1 MWLEAVDYDGT
12 EANGSA
18 EDVSLPADVGE
29 AFGRLYGSDP
39 PATVG
44 EWVETTRAAI
54 EDERGRAPTVDDLC
68 ATDDGDHAF
77 VGEETEETYICVLDP
92 LVYPYLT
99 GEAGTVRS
107 TTPVRGA
114 EVTFDVGDD
123 GVAVSHDDAVVSI
136 GVSVDPDRIDEAPVE
151 TVYREVCGYIQTFE
165 DRAEYERWA
174 EGADA
179 ATTAVPA
186 AVGVAIVWELTQTLF
201 DGGTSDAPERA
212 DASDAGE
219 GTGATCTAESDC
231 C

>member
-1 MWLEAVDYDGT
+1 MWLEAGDHDGIG
-12 EANGSA
+12 ENRSG

-44 EWVETTRAAI
+44 EWVETMRAVI
-54 EDERGRAPTVDDLC
+54 GDERGRAPTVDDLC
-68 ATDDGDHAF
+68 ATDDGDHVF

-107 TTPVRGA
+107 TTPVRAA
-114 EVTFDVGDD
+114 EVTFEVGDD

-136 GVSVDPDRIDEAPVE
+136 GVSADPDRIDEAPVE

-165 DRAEYERWA
+165 DRAEYERWD
-174 EGADA
+174 EGVDA

-186 AVGVAIVWELTQTLF
+186 AVGVEIVCDLAETLF
-201 DGGTSDAPERA
+201 DA
-212 DASDAGE
+212 DPDGR
-219 GTGATCTAESDC
+219 TGAAAVECDC